1 MNNYTI
7 ASLIA
12 LSLLTA
18 QTTAVERQAASEIV
32 KKIDQ
37 LQSKIQPTKTAKK
50 MAAKKDRD
58 RDNLLKRVETLWD
71 DQLRDLSDHIGPVS
85 YTHLTLPTTPYV

>member
-37 LQSKIQPTKTAKK
+37 LQSKIQPTKTAK
-50 MAAKKDRD
+50 
-58 RDNLLKRVETLWD
+58 T
-71 DQLRDLSDHIGPVS
+71 VS
-85 YTHLTLPTTPYV
+85 